1 MRAPIATT
9 VRTLPAMVP
18 PAMRSTDRGVLLMIV
33 MRETDRIIHIM
44 TSAEVIDRVAE
55 EAQLEP
61 EAVER
66 VLELTAENLRQ
77 AAERHEA
84 VRLAAGTGKPHVL
97 AALMM
102 AFAAAE
108 HEGTIDAQTMA
119 TLRAV
124 RNLIAH
130 GRTVDRLIEALLP
143 DQIAVPTPAAVLQA
157 RRNAA
162 ARNELLQEFGA
173 LRSQDVAE
181 LAGSRASNRAALAN
195 RWRAENRVMAV
206 PLRDELL
213 YPGFQ
218 FTDEGKPR
226 PAIGATLAWL
236 RSDPHTTDWQTA
248 LWFVTP
254 TGWLGGRRPV
264 DVLDDDPDAVVEA
277 ARREVSDIA
286 G

>member
-1 MRAPIATT
+1 
-9 VRTLPAMVP
+9 
-18 PAMRSTDRGVLLMIV
+18 
-33 MRETDRIIHIM
+33 M
-44 TSAEVIDRVAE
+44 TSADVIDRVAE

-66 VLELTAENLRQ
+66 VLELTAENLRL

-84 VRLAAGTGKPHVL
+84 VELATGTGKPHVL
-97 AALMM
+97 TALMT

-108 HEGTIDAQTMA
+108 HEGRVDATTMA

-143 DQIAVPTPAAVLQA
+143 DELAVPTPAAVLQA
-157 RRNAA
+157 QRNAA
-162 ARNELLQEFGA
+162 ARNELLQEFGG
-173 LRSQDVAE
+173 LRSQEIAD

-195 RWRAENRVMAV
+195 RWRAEKRVVAV
-206 PLRDELL
+206 PVRDELL

-218 FTDEGKPR
+218 FTDEGR
-226 PAIGATLAWL
+226 PHPAVGETLGWL
-236 RSDPHTTDWQTA
+236 RADPHTTDWQAA

-254 TGWLGGRRPV
+254 TAWLGGHRPV

-277 ARREVSDIA
+277 ARREVSDVA